1 MPGLKFRILLD
12 SHKNEEVFHDLLV
25 SSDENFETFF
35 KSIIE
40 AFGFR
45 GDQMASF
52 YVSNENWDKG
62 EEISL
67 LDLSEGEEA
76 SELQIMKNT
85 RLNEHLLDT
94 DQKFILV
101 YDFLKMW
108 IFLVELIGIQEETPA
123 NPQLILSVGTNPEED
138 SKELS
143 DDFQMLSD
151 DADADADADEYG
163 FDDFQDG
170 FSDDDLNSLN

>member
-12 SHKNEEVFHDLLV
+12 TKKNEEIFHDILIA
-25 SSDENFETFF
+25 DGEDFETFF
-35 KSIIE
+35 QTIIKSFE
-40 AFGFR
+40 FK

-52 YVSNENWDKG
+52 YVSNETWDKG

-67 LDLSEGEEA
+67 LDLSEGEE
-76 SELQIMKNT
+76 SQVQIMKDT
-85 RLNEHLLDT
+85 KVKDHLLDR

-108 IFLVELIGIQEETPA
+108 IFLIELIGVQEETPDA
-123 NPQLILSVGTNPEED
+123 PQLVLSVGTNPKED

-143 DDFQMLSD
+143 DDFHMISESMD
-151 DADADADADEYG
+151 DMEE
-163 FDDFQDG
+163 DDFGFNDFEDG

>member
-12 SHKNEEVFHDLLV
+12 TKKNEEIFHDILIA
-25 SSDENFETFF
+25 DGEDFETFF
-35 KSIIE
+35 QTIIKSFE
-40 AFGFR
+40 FK

-52 YVSNENWDKG
+52 YVSNETWDKG
-62 EEISL
+62 KEISL
-67 LDLSEGEEA
+67 LDLSEGEE
-76 SELQIMKNT
+76 SQVQIMKDT
-85 RLNEHLLDT
+85 KVKDHLLDR

-108 IFLVELIGIQEETPA
+108 IFLIELIGVQEETPDA
-123 NPQLILSVGTNPEED
+123 PQLVLSVGTNPKED

-143 DDFQMLSD
+143 DDFQMISESMD
-151 DADADADADEYG
+151 DMEE
-163 FDDFQDG
+163 DDFGFNDFEDG

>member
-12 SHKNEEVFHDLLV
+12 TKKNEEIFHDILI
-25 SSDENFETFF
+25 SDSEDFETFF
-35 KSIIE
+35 ETIIDSFE
-40 AFGFR
+40 FK

-67 LDLSEGEEA
+67 VDLTEGEE
-76 SELQIMKNT
+76 SEVQIMKET
-85 RLNEHLLDT
+85 KVKEHLLDP

-108 IFLVELIGIQEETPA
+108 IFLIELIGIQEDTPDS
-123 NPQLILSVGTNPEED
+123 PQLILSMGTNPKED

-143 DDFQMLSD
+143 DEFQMISESID
-151 DADADADADEYG
+151 NSEE
-163 FDDFQDG
+163 DDFGFNDFEDG

>member
-12 SHKNEEVFHDLLV
+12 TKNNEEIFHDILV
-25 SSDENFETFF
+25 SDGENFETFF
-35 KSIIE
+35 QTIINSFE
-40 AFGFR
+40 FK

-67 LDLSEGEEA
+67 LDMTEGEE
-76 SELQIMKNT
+76 SQVQIMKDT
-85 RLNEHLLDT
+85 KIRDHLSDP

-108 IFLVELIGIQEETPA
+108 IFLIELIGVQEETPDA
-123 NPQLILSVGTNPEED
+123 PQLVLSVGTNPKED

-143 DDFQMLSD
+143 DDFQMISESMD
-151 DADADADADEYG
+151 DMEE
-163 FDDFQDG
+163 DDFGFNDFEDG

>member
-12 SHKNEEVFHDLLV
+12 TKKNEEIFHDILIA
-25 SSDENFETFF
+25 DGEDFETFF
-35 KSIIE
+35 QTIIQSFE
-40 AFGFR
+40 FK

-52 YVSNENWDKG
+52 YVSNETWDKG

-67 LDLSEGEEA
+67 LDLSEGEE
-76 SELQIMKNT
+76 SQVQIMKDT
-85 RLNEHLLDT
+85 KVRDHLLDR

-108 IFLVELIGIQEETPA
+108 IFLIELIGVQEETPDTR
-123 NPQLILSVGTNPEED
+123 QLVLSVGTNPKED

-143 DDFQMLSD
+143 DDFQMISESMD
-151 DADADADADEYG
+151 DMEE
-163 FDDFQDG
+163 DDFGFNDFEDG